1 MSVTTIAG
9 TTLDVR
15 RLSQALG
22 AEVRGIDLAHLG
34 DDGVAAIRALLF
46 EHLVLFFPE
55 QRLSIDEHV
64 ALGRRFGELE
74 VHPNLPSAEDGPRE
88 VMELRASW
96 GGVADEWHTDV
107 TFQPEPLMM
116 SIMHMVQ
123 CPDVGGDTLWANQY
137 LAYEELSP
145 PLRDLV
151 DGLTALHDATPHG
164 KPEMKARHP
173 VVRVHP
179 ETGRR
184 ALLVNEHFTRRIVE
198 LSKAE
203 SDVLLAYLVRWS
215 TLERFTVRYRWSE
228 GTFAMWDNRCTQ
240 HFVVNDFEGERVI
253 QRVAVLGDAPVGPGA
268 RWEPYRPVHKGTA
281 SRDDAIMLR
290 DVARLDAQAPGRD

>member
-1 MSVTTIAG
+1 MESRPPFE
-9 TTLDVR
+9 VR
-15 RLSQALG
+15 RLSRALG
-22 AEVRGIDLAHLG
+22 AEVCGVDLARL
-34 DDGVAAIRALLF
+34 DDAGTAAIRALLL
-46 EHLVLFFPE
+46 EHLVLFFPG
-55 QRLSIDEHV
+55 QHLSIDEHV

-74 VHPNLPSAEDGPRE
+74 VHPNLPSAAGGPNE

-107 TFQPEPLMM
+107 TFQPQPLMM

-123 CPDVGGDTLWANQY
+123 CPEIGGDTLWANQY
-137 LAYEELSP
+137 LAYEELSA
-145 PLRDLV
+145 PLRAMV

-173 VVRVHP
+173 VVRIHP

-198 LSKAE
+198 LSQPE
-203 SDVLLAYLVRWS
+203 SDVLLRFLVRWA
-215 TLERFTVRYRWSE
+215 TQERFCVRYRWTP

-253 QRVAVLGDAPVGPGA
+253 QRVAVLGDDPIGVGDAP

-290 DVARLDAQAPGRD
+290 DLARLGNEQVDA